1 MQRDSSE
8 RGLDSD
14 LAERLGDI
22 PLSGQRWLKMALV
35 MIPDLADTPAKEAP
49 PPPPKPRRI
58 EKPKKVRKPVD
69 LEEVISGRV
78 KLEDQLQEYPELQD
92 ELEGLG
98 DVIDLLR
105 EAGQARRRK
114 GEDVLRELG
123 LESADEEAEEELE
136 EE

>member
-1 MQRDSSE
+1 MQRDGSE
-8 RGLDSD
+8 RGLDKD
-14 LAERLGDI
+14 LAERLGNI

-35 MIPDLADTPAKEAP
+35 TIRDFDDAPAREVAP
-49 PPPPKPRRI
+49 PPQPRRI
-58 EKPKKVRKPVD
+58 AKPKKSRKPVD
-69 LEEVISGRV
+69 LEEVISGRA
-78 KLEDQLQEYPELQD
+78 KLEDQLEQYPELQD

-123 LESADEEAEEELE
+123 LASDDAETEEDEEEE
-136 EE
+136 

>member
-1 MQRDSSE
+1 
-8 RGLDSD
+8 
-14 LAERLGDI
+14 
-22 PLSGQRWLKMALV
+22 MALV
-35 MIPDLADTPAKEAP
+35 MIPDLAETPVKEAP

-58 EKPKKVRKPVD
+58 EKPKKGRKPVD

-123 LESADEEAEEELE
+123 LGGDGDREAEEEPE
-136 EE
+136 E